1 LNNIGREFL
10 EKTRYQFLEKSA
22 QKKGIKQPPLELEYN
37 KEQKKISLPE
47 PGNIVINDINLKDCI
62 EQRRSVRNYSKEP
75 VSLEELSFLLWITQ
89 GIRNI
94 IPEKVTFRNVPS
106 AGARHAF
113 ETFLLINRVAEL
125 KPGLYRYLA
134 LEHNLLEINTKP
146 EISENVT
153 EGCLGQKFVKKSA
166 VTFIWVAITERMNWR
181 YGNNNDYLKL
191 AQRAADFILSNL
203 YQDNTL
209 FHRYRKGAASVAANL
224 DDYAFLIWGLI
235 ELYQA
240 TFKPFY
246 LERALEFQKTINN
259 SFWDAENGGYYFTP
273 ERKEDLIVRIKE
285 IYDGAVP
292 SGNSITL
299 WNLVRLSHLSGNQKF
314 IDFAEKTIK
323 TFSKTVAFSPASYSF
338 FLIGLSSLLYPYY
351 DLVIVGDDNNKKT
364 KEVLDFLRKN
374 YLPNLVITLKSYQN
388 KEEISKIV
396 DFLNHYQEVDNQTT
410 LYLCKDYSCS
420 PPVSTLEELITLLE

>member
-1 LNNIGREFL
+1 V
-10 EKTRYQFLEKSA
+10 
-22 QKKGIKQPPLELEYN
+22 
-37 KEQKKISLPE
+37 
-47 PGNIVINDINLKDCI
+47 PG
-62 EQRRSVRNYSKEP
+62 
-75 VSLEELSFLLWITQ
+75 T
-89 GIRNI
+89 
-94 IPEKVTFRNVPS
+94 
-106 AGARHAF
+106 
-113 ETFLLINRVAEL
+113 
-125 KPGLYRYLA
+125 
-134 LEHNLLEINTKP
+134 EI
-146 EISENVT
+146 
-153 EGCLGQKFVKKSA
+153 CKKSA

-209 FHRYRKGAASVAANL
+209 FHRYREGEASVAANL

-338 FLIGLSSLLYPYY
+338 FLIGLNSLLYPYY